1 MNKNKD
7 DSVSAKTIEHVTIPD
22 KIGELD
28 FGRNRNIQVRWN
40 VENEMKLFWNDR
52 KRFEEKLFVK
62 YLFVGM
68 WRWKSVTSRESIMMI
83 QLN

>member
-62 YLFVGM
+62 YLFEGM